1 MRRLTITFE
10 LSFGHDEP
18 EPEPEEEHDSDLT
31 GGAAE
36 RIATNEPDERAQ
48 LDSRRPIGF
57 STWEDS

>member
-1 MRRLTITFE
+1 MRRLSIS
-10 LSFGHDEP
+10 LDIAFGTDEP
-18 EPEPEEEHDSDLT
+18 EPEQQDSDLT

-57 STWEDS
+57 GIDS